1 MVVTALL
8 QNVATN
14 AGVLVALV
22 LVYAALSWPFEEAD
36 RQERARRINRR
47 RLVCGLLFG
56 LGAILT
62 MNLPVTVVQGVIVDG
77 KTVILSLAGAYL
89 HPLGAGM
96 ALLVAGSY
104 RWHLGGAGVVPGV
117 AILVGVTLLGLV
129 WGAQRK
135 RMLRALGGPASVY
148 AGTLWLFSLGLAC
161 AALAV
166 VLVLLLPAAIRLEVL
181 QRVVV
186 PVMLIFPPAT
196 LAFGWMFEGVLAY
209 HARGRAINAMLREQ
223 ARAAEVFLHAR
234 DGIVILDEDET
245 FLDANPAFCAMTG
258 FAREELLG
266 RSLDVTRPTHFD
278 PALKR
283 EVQRAIET
291 KGHFEGNIS
300 RQRKNGEVFPCTVKM
315 NVQRHADGRFKQCV
329 VICTDQSEAK
339 RYEEELKRVAHY
351 DPLTGLPNRS
361 QVLRE
366 LQVAMARE
374 PGGVVAVVYADL
386 DDFSQLNEQWGKA
399 VGDQLIC
406 ELGQHLKAGLQPH
419 DTFGRVGGDEFVF
432 VLPRPGD
439 VPDVMRDIDQLANRL
454 RQPVQAL
461 GHTAQLTASMG
472 VTFYPQD
479 STDADT
485 LLRHADLAMYTA
497 KDLGKNQVQV
507 FDPSRD
513 ARVQQRRA
521 TLLRIE
527 QAMKVGELE
536 LFFQP
541 KMRLSNGSLFGAEA
555 LLRWRHPERG
565 LLAPG
570 AFLDEITGTPFS
582 EVLDRWVAERALQHV
597 AQWRE
602 AGQVVAI
609 SVNMAVPT
617 LTAPGFIEFMEKL
630 LLQFPQLPIYTLEIE
645 ILEYETMND
654 LALVAQTIERLYALG
669 VRVSIDDFGTGYS
682 SLSYLQRLPAQFI
695 KIDQSFVRD
704 MLSSD
709 TDRALVQAIV
719 GLAKAFGREAVAEGV
734 ETHEHAAVLGAMGCD
749 IVQGYGIARP
759 MPAADLLAWVSGY
772 RLPALVSA

>member
-1 MVVTALL
+1 
-8 QNVATN
+8 
-14 AGVLVALV
+14 
-22 LVYAALSWPFEEAD
+22 
-36 RQERARRINRR
+36 
-47 RLVCGLLFG
+47 
-56 LGAILT
+56 
-62 MNLPVTVVQGVIVDG
+62 
-77 KTVILSLAGAYL
+77 
-89 HPLGAGM
+89 
-96 ALLVAGSY
+96 
-104 RWHLGGAGVVPGV
+104 
-117 AILVGVTLLGLV
+117 
-129 WGAQRK
+129 
-135 RMLRALGGPASVY
+135 
-148 AGTLWLFSLGLAC
+148 
-161 AALAV
+161 
-166 VLVLLLPAAIRLEVL
+166 
-181 QRVVV
+181 
-186 PVMLIFPPAT
+186 
-196 LAFGWMFEGVLAY
+196 
-209 HARGRAINAMLREQ
+209 
-223 ARAAEVFLHAR
+223 
-234 DGIVILDEDET
+234 
-245 FLDANPAFCAMTG
+245 
-258 FAREELLG
+258 
-266 RSLDVTRPTHFD
+266 
-278 PALKR
+278 
-283 EVQRAIET
+283 
-291 KGHFEGNIS
+291 
-300 RQRKNGEVFPCTVKM
+300 
-315 NVQRHADGRFKQCV
+315 RHADGRFKQCV
-329 VICTDQSEAK
+329 IICTDQSEAM

-351 DPLTGLPNRS
+351 DPLTGLANRS

-366 LQVAMARE
+366 LQAAMARE
-374 PGGVVAVVYADL
+374 AGGVVAVVYADL
-386 DDFSQLNEQWGKA
+386 DDFSQLNQQWGKA

-406 ELGQHLKAGLQPH
+406 ELGQHLKAGLLPH

-439 VPDVMRDIDQLANRL
+439 AHEVLREIGQLAERL

-461 GHTAQLTASMG
+461 GHTAQFTASLG

-479 STDADT
+479 NSDADT

-527 QAMKVGELE
+527 QAMKAGELE

-555 LLRWRHPERG
+555 LLRWRHPDRG

-582 EVLDRWVAERALQHV
+582 EVLDHWVAERALQHV

-602 AGQVVAI
+602 AGQVVAV

-630 LLQFPQLPIYTLEIE
+630 LLQFPQLPTYTLEIE

-682 SLSYLQRLPAQFI
+682 SLSYLQRLPAQFL

-709 TDRALVQAIV
+709 TDRALVQAVI
-719 GLAKAFGREAVAEGV
+719 GLAQAFGREVVAEGV

-759 MPAADLLAWVSGY
+759 MPAADLPAWVSGY

>member
-1 MVVTALL
+1 
-8 QNVATN
+8 
-14 AGVLVALV
+14 
-22 LVYAALSWPFEEAD
+22 
-36 RQERARRINRR
+36 
-47 RLVCGLLFG
+47 
-56 LGAILT
+56 
-62 MNLPVTVVQGVIVDG
+62 
-77 KTVILSLAGAYL
+77 
-89 HPLGAGM
+89 
-96 ALLVAGSY
+96 
-104 RWHLGGAGVVPGV
+104 
-117 AILVGVTLLGLV
+117 
-129 WGAQRK
+129 
-135 RMLRALGGPASVY
+135 
-148 AGTLWLFSLGLAC
+148 
-161 AALAV
+161 
-166 VLVLLLPAAIRLEVL
+166 
-181 QRVVV
+181 
-186 PVMLIFPPAT
+186 
-196 LAFGWMFEGVLAY
+196 
-209 HARGRAINAMLREQ
+209 
-223 ARAAEVFLHAR
+223 
-234 DGIVILDEDET
+234 
-245 FLDANPAFCAMTG
+245 
-258 FAREELLG
+258 
-266 RSLDVTRPTHFD
+266 
-278 PALKR
+278 
-283 EVQRAIET
+283 
-291 KGHFEGNIS
+291 
-300 RQRKNGEVFPCTVKM
+300 
-315 NVQRHADGRFKQCV
+315 
-329 VICTDQSEAK
+329 
-339 RYEEELKRVAHY
+339 
-351 DPLTGLPNRS
+351 
-361 QVLRE
+361 
-366 LQVAMARE
+366 
-374 PGGVVAVVYADL
+374 
-386 DDFSQLNEQWGKA
+386 
-399 VGDQLIC
+399 
-406 ELGQHLKAGLQPH
+406 
-419 DTFGRVGGDEFVF
+419 
-432 VLPRPGD
+432 
-439 VPDVMRDIDQLANRL
+439 
-454 RQPVQAL
+454 VQAL

-759 MPAADLLAWVSGY
+759 MPAADLPAWVSGY
-772 RLPALVSA
+772 RLPVLVSA